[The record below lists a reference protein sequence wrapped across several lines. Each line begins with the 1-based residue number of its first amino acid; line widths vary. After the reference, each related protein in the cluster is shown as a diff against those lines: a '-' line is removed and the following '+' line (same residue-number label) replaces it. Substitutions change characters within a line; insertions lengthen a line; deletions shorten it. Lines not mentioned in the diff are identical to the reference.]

1 MLKAASSKMASTKVQ
16 IGKRNKKEKMEN
28 VQNNK
33 KKRMKKSK

>member
-33 KKRMKKSK
+33 KKTYEEV